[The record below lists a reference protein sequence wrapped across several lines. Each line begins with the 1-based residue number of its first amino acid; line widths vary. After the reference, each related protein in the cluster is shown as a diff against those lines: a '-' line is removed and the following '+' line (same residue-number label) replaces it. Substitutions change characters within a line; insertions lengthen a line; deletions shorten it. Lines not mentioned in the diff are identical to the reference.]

1 MLNPNNLAVIFNM
14 ALFPA
19 LALYFYSRHKLH
31 TILGFTLALLYLLA
45 LLTTQS
51 RGGLLSF
58 LIAAGPFLFFARTQ
72 TGFTIKKLLLFAAAA
87 ACAFLLINFVTSGR
101 MGTDFTSVLALGE
114 GEIETVTE
122 RKLIWQ
128 ATGQII
134 HDHFWLGTGLGSFTY
149 FYPRYRLPGDFS
161 DGYFAHMDP
170 LQFWAEMGILAPV
183 LFYAVLVAIFLRTL
197 RATQASNPSSPER
210 IWIYGFFC
218 GLLALTGHAHISF
231 HLYMPVNLFLA
242 AFLLAGWYISTERA
256 LGTSRPERTIKIR
269 IPKPLLRG
277 AFILLLITP
286 LIWLSQAMAGV
297 YYIKKAG
304 EFLQNGEIEQTRTAI
319 DKARLYAPKS
329 YGALYDY
336 EAKYRLQKLADKTAS
351 YTPEERA
358 TLYRQAHEYI
368 DRAIALNTGFANL
381 WSRKALIYFAGNQT
395 LDPHGLEK
403 AQDLLNKTLKANPL
417 LLDTR
422 FQLARLY
429 TSNGENEKALQIM
442 TEGEKHP
449 LPRSIATIEFYNQ
462 LARMAF
468 KAGNLDKYNNT
479 IQKRNK
485 FAKRYGLKILQ
496 PTPLSQEDIEQARTL
511 QKERP

>member
-1 MLNPNNLAVIFNM
+1 
-14 ALFPA
+14 
-19 LALYFYSRHKLH
+19 
-31 TILGFTLALLYLLA
+31 
-45 LLTTQS
+45 
-51 RGGLLSF
+51 
-58 LIAAGPFLFFARTQ
+58 
-72 TGFTIKKLLLFAAAA
+72 
-87 ACAFLLINFVTSGR
+87 
-101 MGTDFTSVLALGE
+101 
-114 GEIETVTE
+114 
-122 RKLIWQ
+122 
-128 ATGQII
+128 
-134 HDHFWLGTGLGSFTY
+134 
-149 FYPRYRLPGDFS
+149 
-161 DGYFAHMDP
+161 MDP

-403 AQDLLNKTLKANPL
+403 AQNLLNKTLKANPL